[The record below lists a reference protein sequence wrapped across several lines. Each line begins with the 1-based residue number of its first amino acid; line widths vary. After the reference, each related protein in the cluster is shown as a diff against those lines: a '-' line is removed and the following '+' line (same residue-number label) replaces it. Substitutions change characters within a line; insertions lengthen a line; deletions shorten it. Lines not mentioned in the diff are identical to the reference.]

1 MQANREQFSM
11 HAMCTALRVSR
22 SGYYAWCVRDKS
34 PCLLNQ
40 ANTRLRARFL
50 FVLTNL
56 KTLKRRLGG

>member
-1 MQANREQFSM
+1 MLISQDLGRFCRRNL
-11 HAMCTALRVSR
+11 TSR
-22 SGYYAWCVRDKS
+22 SAKY
-34 PCLLNQ
+34 Q

>member
-1 MQANREQFSM
+1 MGY
-11 HAMCTALRVSR
+11 VSIAENPVH
-22 SGYYAWCVRDKS
+22 SAKY
-34 PCLLNQ
+34 Q